1 MRIDEPWHLSKS
13 VPISF
18 IFAIIMQT
26 LALVWFISSLN
37 GSVENNERE
46 LVRQETRIQ
55 TLETVVQ
62 GQAVFVARMDE
73 NIQAIRGMIESLI
86 RVQTSQ

>member
-1 MRIDEPWHLSKS
+1 MSDEPWHLSKS

-18 IFAIIMQT
+18 IFAILMQT
-26 LALVWFISSLN
+26 IALVWFISGLN
-37 GSVENNERE
+37 GVVENNSRE

-62 GQAVFVARMDE
+62 GQAVSVARMDE
-73 NIQAIRGMIESLI
+73 NTQAIRSMIENLV
-86 RVQTSQ
+86 RAQTSQ